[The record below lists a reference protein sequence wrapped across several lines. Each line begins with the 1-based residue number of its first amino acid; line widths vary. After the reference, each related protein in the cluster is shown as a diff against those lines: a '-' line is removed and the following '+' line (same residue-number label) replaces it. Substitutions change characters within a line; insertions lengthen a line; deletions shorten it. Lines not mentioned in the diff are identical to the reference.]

1 MGKNRKQH
9 YIPQCYLR
17 LFSDDK
23 KHIWTFDKE
32 KGQEYSS
39 TISDVCTK
47 NDFYTI
53 SDNYISDNEDI
64 SSLSIEKDFFA
75 DEYEPKFSE
84 YLLNINNMAIEAIQK
99 SSNIIVLNDEQK
111 NEFAKQIAIQWLR
124 LPSIRYDNEST
135 FEEFMPSMI
144 NLFSEGLAKEKN
156 NPDIAKLNIKA
167 SIADKSVYHAKST
180 FLDDDLVDFYA
191 NKLSNNI
198 WIFSYS
204 CDGDFYTSDF
214 PITVSPHK
222 QGVRPICQGLAQYG
236 AELTFPLSKN
246 LALTIWDKEFF
257 KDKLN
262 DDLSLI
268 IATPKEIRAFNSI
281 RYFYTKR
288 QLFCN
293 KRNFDFIKLI
303 NQINPISLDPFSR
316 KL

>member
-167 SIADKSVYHAKST
+167 SIADKSVYHAKCT

-214 PITVSPHK
+214 PITVSPHV

-246 LALTIWDKEFF
+246 LALIIWDKEFF

-262 DDLSLI
+262 DDLSLK
-268 IATPKEIRAFNSI
+268 IATPKEIRAFNAV
-281 RYFYTKR
+281 RYAYAQR

-293 KRNFDFIKLI
+293 RNSFDVVKFLSK
-303 NQINPISLDPFSR
+303 INPIFLNPFG
-316 KL
+316 K

>member
-1 MGKNRKQH
+1 MGKNKKQH

-39 TISDVCTK
+39 AISDVCTK

-53 SDNYISDNEDI
+53 SDDYITNNEQI
-64 SSLSIEKDFFA
+64 SPLSIEKDFFA
-75 DEYEPKFSE
+75 VEYEPKYSE
-84 YLLNINNMAIEAIQK
+84 YLLYINNMALEAIHD
-99 SSNIIVLNDEQK
+99 SSNRMNLKDEQK
-111 NEFAKQIAIQWLR
+111 NKFAKLIAIQWLR
-124 LPSIRYDNEST
+124 LPSIRYENESS
-135 FEEFMPSMI
+135 FEDLMPEMLR
-144 NLFSEGLAKEKN
+144 LFSEGLAKETN
-156 NPDIAKLNIKA
+156 NPEIAKLNIKA
-167 SIADKSVYHAKST
+167 SIVDKSVHHAKCT
-180 FLDDDLVDFYA
+180 FLDDNLVGVYA
-191 NKLSNNI
+191 NELSKNI

-214 PITVSPHK
+214 PITVSPHV

-257 KDKLN
+257 KDKIN
-262 DDLSLI
+262 DDLSLT
-268 IATPKEIRAFNSI
+268 IATPKEIRAFNAV
-281 RYFYTKR
+281 RYAYAQR

-293 KRNFDFIKLI
+293 KNNFDVVKSLTKT
-303 NQINPISLDPFSR
+303 NPIFLNPFS
-316 KL
+316 K